1 MAIPRKQ
8 IGWGTDSNLLWGIWN
23 AIDKLTRVTSKS
35 GGGGGGD
42 TATLPFRLIS
52 AASTNATSVKASAGT
67 ITTITAVSMNET
79 TVSYLKIY
87 DKATAPTVGTDV
99 PVLTI
104 AVPTHLQGAGIVI
117 PIPNG
122 VTFSNGI
129 AIAVT
134 GGVADSDTTAVGADE
149 VVINLTY
156 A

>member
-35 GGGGGGD
+35 GGP
-42 TATLPFRLIS
+42 TSTLPFRLIS

-67 ITTITAVSMNET
+67 ITTIAAVNINET

-99 PVLTI
+99 PVMTI
-104 AVPTHLQGAGIVI
+104 PIPTNIQGAGIVI

-134 GGVADSDTTAVGADE
+134 GGVADSDTTAVLADE

>member
-35 GGGGGGD
+35 GGG
-42 TATLPFRLIS
+42 ALPFRLIS
-52 AASTNATSVKASAGT
+52 TGTDEDFISVKASAGT
-67 ITTITAVSMNET
+67 ITTIAAVNINET

-87 DKATAPTVGTDV
+87 DKATAPIVGLDI
-99 PVLTI
+99 PVMTI
-104 AVPTHLQGAGIVI
+104 PIPTNIQGAGIVI

-129 AIAVT
+129 GIAIT
-134 GGVADSDTTAVGADE
+134 GGVADSDTTAVLADE

>member
-35 GGGGGGD
+35 GGP
-42 TATLPFRLIS
+42 TSTLPFRLIS

-67 ITTITAVSMNET
+67 ITTIAAVNINET

-99 PVLTI
+99 PVMTI
-104 AVPTHLQGAGIVI
+104 PIPTNIQGAGIVI

-134 GGVADSDTTAVGADE
+134 GGVADSDTTAVLADE

-156 A
+156 S

>member
-1 MAIPRKQ
+1 
-8 IGWGTDSNLLWGIWN
+8 
-23 AIDKLTRVTSKS
+23 
-35 GGGGGGD
+35 
-42 TATLPFRLIS
+42 
-52 AASTNATSVKASAGT
+52 
-67 ITTITAVSMNET
+67 MNET

-104 AVPTHLQGAGIVI
+104 PVPTHTQGAGIVI

>member
-35 GGGGGGD
+35 GGGG

-52 AASTNATSVKASAGT
+52 AASTNATSVKASAGK
-67 ITTITAVSMNET
+67 ITTITAVSINET

-99 PVLTI
+99 PVMTI
-104 AVPTHLQGAGIVI
+104 PVPTNIQGAGIVVS
-117 PIPNG
+117 IPNG

-134 GGVADSDTTAVGADE
+134 GGVADSDTTAVLADE